1 MENDEIIVQ
10 KQALRLEMKGRRAH
24 LNEMARARASWALCQ
39 RLLCFLESR
48 SERIIGVYLSRPF
61 EISLDPMIAALLHGG
76 YTVAAPRVDLE
87 RNVMSFWR
95 LRGLDDV
102 ERGPWSVREP
112 SMEERIDQLP
122 LLVVPGLAFDPNGGR
137 LGMGGGWYDR
147 FLQQANTVVGAAF
160 DCQIVPAVPL
170 EVHDVRVDSVVT
182 ECRWLDVNSVS
193 R

>member
-1 MENDEIIVQ
+1 MENDEIIAR

-24 LNEMARARASWALCQ
+24 LNEMDRARASWALCQ
-39 RLLCFLESR
+39 RLLHFLETR

-95 LRGLDDV
+95 LRCLDEV

-112 SMEERIDQLP
+112 LMEDQIEELP
-122 LLVVPGLAFDPNGGR
+122 LMVVPGLAFDLNGGR

-147 FLQQANTVVGAAF
+147 FLKQAYCVVGAAF

-170 EVHDVRVDSVVT
+170 EAHDVRVDSVVT
-182 ECRWLDVNSVS
+182 ECRWFDMKQPPN
-193 R
+193 